1 MTTTKERHAARKED
15 CDPLSFPRHRAQ
27 TGLLKI
33 GELVNLSVG
42 GRTLLNREVLDFDQR
57 FIKVT
62 SDVTVAPQ
70 TKVAL
75 YPFTSIES
83 IGLVNES

>member
-1 MTTTKERHAARKED
+1 MPPAKKTATPSHSPAIA
-15 CDPLSFPRHRAQ
+15 PQ

>member
-1 MTTTKERHAARKED
+1 MPPAKKTAVPSHSPAIA
-15 CDPLSFPRHRAQ
+15 PQ
-27 TGLLKI
+27 NGLLKI

-42 GRTLLNREVLDFDQR
+42 GRTLLNREVLDFDNQ

-70 TKVAL
+70 TKVAM
-75 YPFTSIES
+75 YPFTAIEA